1 MKVSKKTVL
10 NVLLFAFILSFFVTD
25 VGYYG
30 KIWLNR
36 IFSFSPPIIEKEE
49 REQLANYNW
58 QLKDAQWDFFSFER
72 SKGKVVFINLW
83 ASWRLPCEAELRS
96 VQELY
101 DLYKDKIDF
110 YIITD
115 EERPP
120 VEAFMRKNKFTFPI
134 TYLIIG
140 SETPLELL
148 EPPASYIIDKNGF
161 IVVQKDGIS
170 DWTTTKVKTVLDEL
184 LAE

>member
-72 SKGKVVFINLW
+72 SKGKVIFINLW

-96 VQELY
+96 VQQLY
-101 DLYKDKIDF
+101 DLYEDKVDF
-110 YIITD
+110 Y
-115 EERPP
+115 
-120 VEAFMRKNKFTFPI
+120 K
-134 TYLIIG
+134 
-140 SETPLELL
+140 
-148 EPPASYIIDKNGF
+148 SYNC
-161 IVVQKDGIS
+161 
-170 DWTTTKVKTVLDEL
+170 
-184 LAE
+184 